1 MHYLKNKRIFS
12 PIGNIFSADIKK
24 IIGMFLVWKIF
35 LYVFLLLGFMFVP
48 LGGKNFF
55 GGGLERYNQ
64 YFYLLPW
71 ANFDG
76 EHYMSIAMNGYHS
89 LEQAFFPLYPVLIY
103 IGKWFFPN
111 NFVVTATVGLIISNL
126 ALIGGLVFL
135 YKLVRLDY
143 SAKIGWV
150 TLSLLLFFPTS
161 FYLGAL
167 YTESLFLLLSVGTFY
182 FARQNR
188 WWLSAIFGILACT
201 TRVFG
206 VLLLPALLIDV
217 FIYKKSLKNWYPILL
232 IPTGL
237 LVYMSYLYLTVGDPF
252 AFYNL
257 QSIIGEHRQKG
268 IILFPQVIYR
278 YLNILIHYQKIDI
291 FLTTFLLEFI
301 TTMIFFVV
309 PILAYF
315 KKVRWSYIF
324 YSLVSLLLPTI
335 QGSFSSGGRYV
346 LVIFPVF
353 IMMALF
359 VEKWPRTLQI
369 IMYILLAILLM
380 FFSILFVRGYWVA

>member
-1 MHYLKNKRIFS
+1 MYYLKNKINLFFIWNKPS
-12 PIGNIFSADIKK
+12 SDIKK
-24 IIGMFLVWKIF
+24 IIGMFLVWKSFLYIF
-35 LYVFLLLGFMFVP
+35 LFLGFLFVP

-76 EHYMSIAMNGYHS
+76 EHYMSIAMNGYQS

-111 NFVVTATVGLIISNL
+111 NFVVTATFGLIISNL
-126 ALIGGLVFL
+126 ALIGALVFL

-143 SAKIGWV
+143 SAKIGWI
-150 TLSLLLFFPTS
+150 TIALLLFFPTS
-161 FYLGAL
+161 FYLGAV

-182 FARQNR
+182 FARQEK
-188 WWLSAIFGILACT
+188 WWIAALFGILACT

-206 VLLLPALLIDV
+206 VLLLPALLIDI
-217 FIYKKSLKNWYPILL
+217 FIYKKLFKKWYPILL

-237 LVYMSYLYLTVGDPF
+237 LIYMIYLFFSVGDPF

-268 IILFPQVIYR
+268 IVLFPQVIYR

-291 FLTTFLLEFI
+291 FLATFLLEFI
-301 TTMIFFVV
+301 TTLIFFVV

-315 KKVRWSYIF
+315 KKVRLSYIF
-324 YSLVSLLLPTI
+324 YSLISLLVPTV
-335 QGSFSSGGRYV
+335 QGSFSSGSRYV

-359 VEKWPRTLQI
+359 FVKWPRI
-369 IMYILLAILLM
+369 IQVLMFIVLSILLM
-380 FFSILFVRGYWVA
+380 FFSILFLRGYWVA